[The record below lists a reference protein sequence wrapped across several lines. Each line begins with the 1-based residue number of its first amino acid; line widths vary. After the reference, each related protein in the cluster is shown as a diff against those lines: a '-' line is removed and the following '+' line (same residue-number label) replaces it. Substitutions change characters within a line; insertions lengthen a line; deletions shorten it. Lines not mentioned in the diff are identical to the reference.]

1 MFGRNKKMIDMKEP
15 LTIKELN
22 ILMDLVEDGMRHAD
36 SDTEAC
42 ELENL
47 FHKLDLMKELIK
59 INSNKEE

>member
-1 MFGRNKKMIDMKEP
+1 MKEP
-15 LTIKELN
+15 LTIRELN
-22 ILMDLVEDGMRHAD
+22 ILMDLVEDGMRYAD

-47 FHKLDLMKELIK
+47 FHKLDLMKELMK